1 MPDLDQLTFAPSL
14 GVDLREM
21 SRTESGVYYLDL
33 VEGTGAEATQ
43 NREVTIHYVG
53 RLPDGQVFDSSLAT
67 GEPFQFTLGFREV
80 IPGWED
86 GVRGMREG
94 GRRLLVVPPD
104 QGYGDRGVTGRVP
117 PNATLVFEIQL
128 LEVR

>member
-80 IPGWED
+80 IPGWEI
-86 GVRGMREG
+86 
-94 GRRLLVVPPD
+94 GRAHV
-104 QGYGDRGVTGRVP
+104 
-117 PNATLVFEIQL
+117 
-128 LEVR
+128 